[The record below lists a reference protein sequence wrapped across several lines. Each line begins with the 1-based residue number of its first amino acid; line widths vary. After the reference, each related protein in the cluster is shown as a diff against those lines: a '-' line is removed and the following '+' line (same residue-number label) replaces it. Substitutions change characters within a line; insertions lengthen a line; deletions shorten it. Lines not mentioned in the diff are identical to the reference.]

1 MTASF
6 PPATMG
12 LCALASFQLN
22 CTFSLSSSSP
32 AFHHGVYLRAACMD
46 VQMGLT
52 CAWRVSAAAAT
63 SGKVH
68 VVHDGSNPFILA
80 GDVALLSCRAAGKA
94 KAPRLEDAAAPLVED
109 LQSYHLNDA

>member
-1 MTASF
+1 
-6 PPATMG
+6 
-12 LCALASFQLN
+12 
-22 CTFSLSSSSP
+22 
-32 AFHHGVYLRAACMD
+32 MD